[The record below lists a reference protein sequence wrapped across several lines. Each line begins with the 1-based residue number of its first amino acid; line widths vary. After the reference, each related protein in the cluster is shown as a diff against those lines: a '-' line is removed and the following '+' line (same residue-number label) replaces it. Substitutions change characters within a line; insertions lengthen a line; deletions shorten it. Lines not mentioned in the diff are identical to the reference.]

1 MLKQKKIWYWDCFQ
15 CMNWFFITF
24 LTLASPYTLITGRRI
39 FENNYRKLKPVA
51 SLVFDAPTAAS
62 TKLPQLEFRNETN

>member
-1 MLKQKKIWYWDCFQ
+1 MYS
-15 CMNWFFITF
+15 MNWFFITF

-62 TKLPQLEFRNETN
+62 TKLPHAA